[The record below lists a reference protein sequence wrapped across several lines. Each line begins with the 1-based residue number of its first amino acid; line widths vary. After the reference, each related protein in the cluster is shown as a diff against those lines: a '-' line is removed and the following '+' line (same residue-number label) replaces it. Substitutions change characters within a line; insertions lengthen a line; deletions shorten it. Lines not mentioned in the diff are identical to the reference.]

1 MSTIRLKCKN
11 SGFLS
16 GSPVFSFLYPLC
28 SSVTERFRSEVTERS
43 RSAERVKG
51 FRVLSSKINNQHSA
65 FLLRFRSRSRF
76 RSRFRSCI
84 FFLQSTVYSL
94 IAYSRS
100 RILSFFGILNL
111 DFGIW
116 IFLFLY
122 SLSLLYF
129 TVNCP
134 LSTVN
139 YFNFKNLINFITF
152 N

>member
-1 MSTIRLKCKN
+1 MKTIQSMCKN

-65 FLLRFRSRSRF
+65 FLLRFRSRSR
-76 RSRFRSCI
+76 SRFRSCI
-84 FFLQSTVYSL
+84 FFLQPTVYSL
-94 IAYSRS
+94 KAYSRS

-122 SLSLLYF
+122 SLSLLHF